1 VSVAAGTAPSP
12 ARAER
17 LPLLARPLTSYYL
30 VLGSAALL
38 TTIGLV
44 MVLSASSVTAY
55 VDTGSSY
62 YYFIRQSI
70 GALLGLPAMWIAMRL
85 PVRAYRWLGYPLL
98 LASLGLLVVVPF
110 LGSSAYGATR
120 WIDLGVIQIQPSEP
134 AKLALVLWGADL
146 LSRKER
152 LLGQWRHLLVPLLP
166 VFTLI
171 AALVMMQP
179 DMGTTIVLLAITLS
193 LLWIVGAPGR
203 LFGVLSAAAG
213 SLMAVMIVVEPYRL
227 RRFTDFWNP
236 WADQLHSGYQGA
248 QGLLTLA
255 SGGWWGLGLGASR
268 QKWSYLP
275 NQYTD
280 YIFAII
286 GEELGLIG
294 TLAVLA
300 LFGALGFA
308 GIRIARRSRDRFCQ
322 LAAGGV
328 TCWLLVQALV
338 NIGAVVGLLPITGI
352 PLPLVSY
359 GGSALIP
366 SLFAVGMLAAFARGE
381 PGAAAAL
388 AARGPSA
395 FTRLLPRRLLPRRLS
410 RRLAGTGP
418 GRRAGR
424 SGRLGASSRRRGR
437 LRTGRRR

>member
-1 VSVAAGTAPSP
+1 MSVTAPSAP
-12 ARAER
+12 HPVVAQRQ
-17 LPLLARPLTSYYL
+17 PLLERPLTSYYL

-55 VDTGSSY
+55 VRTGSSY

-70 GALLGLPAMWIAMRL
+70 GVLLGLPAMWIAMRL

-98 LASLGLLVVVPF
+98 LASLALLLVVPF
-110 LGSSAYGATR
+110 IGASAYGAKR
-120 WIDLGVIQIQPSEP
+120 WIDLGVFQIQPSEP

-146 LSRKER
+146 LCRKRR
-152 LLGQWRHLLVPLLP
+152 LLDQWRHLLVPLLP
-166 VFTLI
+166 VFTVL
-171 AALVMMQP
+171 AAMVMLQP
-179 DMGTTIVLLAITLS
+179 DMGTTIVLLAITLT

-203 LFGVLSAAAG
+203 LFGVLSVAAAAML
-213 SLMAVMIVVEPYRL
+213 SVMIVVEPYRL
-227 RRFTDFWNP
+227 RRFTGFWNP
-236 WADQLHSGYQGA
+236 WADQLHSGYQAA
-248 QGLLTLA
+248 QGMLTLA

-280 YIFAII
+280 YIFAIT

-294 TLAVLA
+294 TLAVLG

-308 GIRIARRSRDRFCQ
+308 GIRIARRSPDPFCQ
-322 LAAGGV
+322 LAAGAV
-328 TCWLLVQALV
+328 TCWLLAQALV
-338 NIGAVVGLLPITGI
+338 NMGAVVGLLPITGI

-366 SLFAVGMLAAFARGE
+366 SMFAVGMLASFARRE

-388 AARGPSA
+388 AARGPS
-395 FTRLLPRRLLPRRLS
+395 P
-410 RRLAGTGP
+410 LARAVPGALRGLP
-418 GRRAGR
+418 GRLRP
-424 SGRLGASSRRRGR
+424 RRGR
-437 LRTGRRR
+437 GRMRSGAGGRRQARRRTGRRR

>member
-1 VSVAAGTAPSP
+1 MSQRGGVATAPA
-12 ARAER
+12 ARSADVQAVR
-17 LPLLARPLTSYYL
+17 QPLLERPLTSYYL

-55 VDTGSSY
+55 VRTGSSY
-62 YYFIRQSI
+62 YYFVRQSI
-70 GALLGLPAMWIAMRL
+70 GVLLGLPAMWIAMRL
-85 PVRAYRWLGYPLL
+85 PVRVYRWLGYPLL
-98 LASLGLLVVVPF
+98 LFSVALLLLVPF
-110 LGSSAYGATR
+110 VGSSAYGAKR
-120 WIDLGVIQIQPSEP
+120 WLDLGVIQIQPSEP
-134 AKLALVLWGADL
+134 AKLALVLFGADL
-146 LSRKER
+146 LCRKER
-152 LLGQWRHLLVPLLP
+152 LLDQWRHLLVPLLP
-166 VFTLI
+166 VFTVL
-171 AALVMMQP
+171 AALVMLQP

-193 LLWIVGAPGR
+193 LLWIIGAPGR
-203 LFGVLSAAAG
+203 LFGVLSIAAA

-227 RRFTDFWNP
+227 RRFAGFWNP
-236 WADQLHSGYQGA
+236 WADQLHSGYQAA
-248 QGLLTLA
+248 QGMLTLA

-294 TLAVLA
+294 TIAVVG

-308 GIRIARRSRDRFCQ
+308 GIRIARRSRDPFCQ
-322 LAAGGV
+322 LAAGAV
-328 TCWLLVQALV
+328 TCWLLAQALV

-366 SLFAVGMLAAFARGE
+366 SMFAVGMLAAFARRE

-388 AARGPSA
+388 AARGPSPFA
-395 FTRLLPRRLLPRRLS
+395 RVLPGPLRGATGRFRRGGGARDGRSATARRS
-410 RRLAGTGP
+410 RR
-418 GRRAGR
+418 RQ
-424 SGRLGASSRRRGR
+424 SSRRH
-437 LRTGRRR
+437 

>member
-1 VSVAAGTAPSP
+1 MSVIAPPTPRPAAV
-12 ARAER
+12 ARQ
-17 LPLLARPLTSYYL
+17 PLLERPLTSYYL

-55 VDTGSSY
+55 VRTGSSY
-62 YYFIRQSI
+62 YYFLRQSI
-70 GALLGLPAMWIAMRL
+70 GVLLGLPAMWIAMRL

-98 LASLGLLVVVPF
+98 LASLGLLVVVPI
-110 LGSSAYGATR
+110 LGSSAYGAKR
-120 WIDLGVIQIQPSEP
+120 WIDLGMIQFQPSEP

-146 LSRKER
+146 LCRKER
-152 LLGQWRHLLVPLLP
+152 LLDQWRHLLVPLLP
-166 VFTLI
+166 VFTML
-171 AALVMMQP
+171 AALVMLQP
-179 DMGTTIVLLAITLS
+179 DLGTTIVLLAITLA

-213 SLMAVMIVVEPYRL
+213 ALLAVMIVVEPYRL
-227 RRFTDFWNP
+227 QRFTDFWNP
-236 WADQLHSGYQGA
+236 WADPLHSGYQGA

-294 TLAVLA
+294 TLAVLG

-308 GIRIARRSRDRFCQ
+308 GIRIARRSADPFCQ
-322 LAAGGV
+322 LAAGAA
-328 TCWLLVQALV
+328 TCWLLAQALV

-366 SLFAVGMLAAFARGE
+366 SMFAVGMLAAFARRE

-388 AARGPSA
+388 AARGPSPLV
-395 FTRLLPRRLLPRRLS
+395 RMLPRRVRELPGHLR
-410 RRLAGTGP
+410 P
-418 GRRAGR
+418 
-424 SGRLGASSRRRGR
+424 RRGR
-437 LRTGRRR
+437 VARPGAGSQRRLRRRTGRRR